1 MPVCVP
7 ASSEWRAF
15 PCGPRLND
23 SEITVRIKILFR
35 RRGKSNLFMTP
46 ILSTMLPFE
55 HTIAASVSDSRC
67 FLLDSG
73 ARGIV

>member
-1 MPVCVP
+1 
-7 ASSEWRAF
+7 
-15 PCGPRLND
+15 
-23 SEITVRIKILFR
+23 
-35 RRGKSNLFMTP
+35 MTP